1 MYVLRVPV
9 NEWVNVCLCVCICL
23 AIGLVFGAPSFN
35 LSRILFYTHFQKE
48 KKSKE
53 WHLTGTEQSDRQT
66 QKKRVSRSEKEKDVV
81 KRQYCSKPVTAQ
93 MTDKQTKVAI
103 FARHTLFCS
112 ALVVRRRKERHLF
125 SSSSFLDLRLERPS
139 VLPLPILL
147 HLLLFQESA
156 LTQCC
161 TALCCVSSGSWAHWN
176 YAGWEKEVVASDTKK
191 WRQFMMVWTENE
203 EGKKK
208 MHLFD

>member
-125 SSSSFLDLRLERPS
+125 FFFFPRPS
-139 VLPLPILL
+139 PWEAFSTAAANTTSSAAVPRERTHAMLHCSVLC
-147 HLLLFQESA
+147 Q
-156 LTQCC
+156 
-161 TALCCVSSGSWAHWN
+161 
-176 YAGWEKEVVASDTKK
+176 
-191 WRQFMMVWTENE
+191 
-203 EGKKK
+203 
-208 MHLFD
+208 

>member
-1 MYVLRVPV
+1 M
-9 NEWVNVCLCVCICL
+9 CLCVCICL

-103 FARHTLFCS
+103 FARHTLFYS

-125 SSSSFLDLRLERPS
+125 F
-139 VLPLPILL
+139 
-147 HLLLFQESA
+147 LLLSSTFA
-156 LTQCC
+156 LRGLQYCRCQYYFICC
-161 TALCCVSSGSWAHWN
+161 CSKRAHSRNVALLCAVS
-176 YAGWEKEVVASDTKK
+176 VVAVEHTGIMPVE
-191 WRQFMMVWTENE
+191 RRR
-203 EGKKK
+203 
-208 MHLFD
+208 